1 MDPTS
6 DEPNCATLSNEL
18 IDFMSCPC
26 LTRIFHI
33 SYPSVEMSAAREK
46 GGEKSEGIYQ
56 TAENSKPWE
65 KLFLK
70 RSDKPWQQEGEM
82 NYQFLVFV
90 VSASKLTDKPGIYH
104 QRRGHSKLKE
114 IMYRSV
120 FLTCIGLPM
129 PRCLFS
135 TCNDLFIS
143 PIPIR
148 LKKGLMRTNHKL
160 KFY

>member
-90 VSASKLTDKPGIYH
+90 VSASKLTDKPGIYYTSE
-104 QRRGHSKLKE
+104 GATVNSKKSCTEVSFLHVSDCPC
-114 IMYRSV
+114 RDV
-120 FLTCIGLPM
+120 FFPLVMICLSLP
-129 PRCLFS
+129 S
-135 TCNDLFIS
+135 Q
-143 PIPIR
+143 
-148 LKKGLMRTNHKL
+148 
-160 KFY
+160 